1 MQKVTWNLQ
10 RGTGMHEVVVIGGG
24 VTGIQAS
31 LDLADHGITV
41 HLVESQPSIGGH
53 MAQLDKTFPT
63 NDCSMCILSPK
74 MVDVIRHPNIRV
86 YTCSEVER
94 VEGKVGDF
102 KVIIRKNPR
111 YIHEDL
117 CNGCGDCIQV
127 CPVEVYNEF
136 DAGIGTRKAIYKP
149 NPQSVPDIV
158 VKDPFHC
165 VECGLCYDAC
175 LLDAV
180 KKKDDPVS
188 VEVHAGSIIVAT
200 GYSVFDPGVKKQLRY
215 LEFPDVITTLELER
229 MMNASGPTGGQVK
242 RLSDGQKPK
251 SVVFI
256 QCVGSRDMSI
266 NRPWCSCVCCMASI
280 KNALLIKEK
289 SPDTEVT
296 ICYMDI
302 RAYGKGYEEFRERAE
317 LAGIKFLRGI
327 PGEVGGDKGNMSLI
341 VEDSET
347 GELKDLKPELV
358 VLAVGISP
366 SSQAGEI
373 AENLGISRD
382 TSGFFKSL
390 DDKMAIVET
399 NRPGIYIAGTAAA
412 PKDIPDCVAVAG
424 AAAMR
429 SFIGSMQD

>member
-1 MQKVTWNLQ
+1 MLKVTWNLH

-31 LDLADHGITV
+31 LDLANHGIIV
-41 HLVESQPSIGGH
+41 HLVECQPSIGGH
-53 MAQLDKTFPT
+53 MSQLDKTFPT

-86 YTCSEVER
+86 YTLSEIER
-94 VEGKVGDF
+94 VDGSEGDF
-102 KVIIRKNPR
+102 RVIIRKNPR
-111 YIHEDL
+111 YIHEDQ

-136 DAGIGTRKAIYKP
+136 DAGVGTRRAIYKP
-149 NPQSVPDIV
+149 NQQSVPDLV
-158 VKDPFHC
+158 VKDPVHC

-180 KKKDDPVS
+180 KKKDEPAFF
-188 VEVHAGSIIVAT
+188 EVHADSIIIAT

-229 MMNASGPTGGQVK
+229 MMNASGPTGGQI
-242 RLSDGQKPK
+242 RRFSDGKKPK
-251 SVVFI
+251 RVVFI

-280 KNALLIKEK
+280 KNAILIKEK
-289 SPDTEVT
+289 SPDTDVT

-302 RAYGKGYEEFRERAE
+302 RAYGKGYEEFLERAE
-317 LAGIKFLRGI
+317 AAGIQFLRGI
-327 PGEVGGDKGNMSLI
+327 PGEVSGDKGNMSLI

-366 SSQAGEI
+366 SLQAGEI
-373 AENLGISRD
+373 AEKLGISRD

-390 DDKMAIVET
+390 DEKTGIVET
-399 NRPGIYIAGTAAA
+399 SRPGIYIAGTAVA

-429 SFIGSMQD
+429 SFIRSIRD

>member
-1 MQKVTWNLQ
+1 M
-10 RGTGMHEVVVIGGG
+10 RDVVVIGAG

-31 LDLADHGITV
+31 LDLAEHGIVV
-41 HLVESQPSIGGH
+41 HLVERQPSIGGH
-53 MAQLDKTFPT
+53 MSQLDKTFPT

-86 YTCSEVER
+86 YTCSEIDR
-94 VEGKVGDF
+94 VEGESGYF
-102 KVIIRKNPR
+102 TVIIRKNPR

-136 DAGIGTRKAIYKP
+136 DAGVGTRKAIYKP

-158 VKDPFHC
+158 VKDPDHC

-180 KKKDDPVS
+180 KKKDDPVFI
-188 VEVHAGSIIVAT
+188 EVHAGSIIVAT
-200 GYSVFDPGVKKQLRY
+200 GYSVFDPGMKKQLRY
-215 LEFPDVITTLELER
+215 LEYPDVITTLELER
-229 MMNASGPTGGQVK
+229 MINASGPTGGQI
-242 RLSDGQKPK
+242 RRISNGQKPN

-280 KNALLIKEK
+280 KNAILIKEK
-289 SPDTEVT
+289 SPETDVT

-317 LAGIKFLRGI
+317 KAGIKFLRGI
-327 PGEVGGDKGNMSLI
+327 PGEIGGDKGAMSLV
-341 VEDSET
+341 VENSET
-347 GELKDLKPELV
+347 GEITDLKPELV
-358 VLAVGISP
+358 ILAVGISP
-366 SSQAGEI
+366 SSQAGDI
-373 AENLGISRD
+373 ADKLGISRD
-382 TSGFFKSL
+382 ASGFFKSL
-390 DDKMAIVET
+390 DEKMGVIET
-399 NRPGIYIAGTAAA
+399 NRPGIYIAGTAVA

-429 SFIGSMQD
+429 SFIGSTRD

>member
-1 MQKVTWNLQ
+1 M
-10 RGTGMHEVVVIGGG
+10 REVIVIGGG

-31 LDLADHGITV
+31 LDLANHDIIV
-41 HLVESQPSIGGH
+41 HLIERQPSIGGH
-53 MAQLDKTFPT
+53 MSQLDKTFPT

-86 YTCSEVER
+86 YTCSEVDHVDGED
-94 VEGKVGDF
+94 GDF
-102 KVIIRKNPR
+102 RVVIRKNPR

-136 DAGIGTRKAIYKP
+136 DAGLGTRKAIYKP
-149 NPQSVPDIV
+149 NPQCVPDIV
-158 VKDPFHC
+158 VKDPVHC

-180 KKKDDPVS
+180 KKKDDPAFI
-188 VEVHAGSIIVAT
+188 ELHAGSIIVAT

-215 LEFPDVITTLELER
+215 LEFPDVITTLEFER
-229 MMNASGPTGGQVK
+229 MINASGPTGGQV
-242 RLSDGQKPK
+242 RRISDGKKPK

-280 KNALLIKEK
+280 KNAILIKEK
-289 SPDTEVT
+289 SPDTDVT

-317 LAGIKFLRGI
+317 LTGVTFLRGI
-327 PGEVGGDKGNMSLI
+327 PGEIGGDKGAMSLV

-347 GELKDLKPELV
+347 GEIKDLKPELV

-373 AENLGISRD
+373 AQKLGISLD
-382 TSGFFKSL
+382 VSGFFKSL
-390 DDKMAIVET
+390 DEKVGIVET
-399 NRPGIYIAGTAAA
+399 NRPGIYIAGTAIA

-429 SFIGSMQD
+429 SFIGSTRD

>member
-1 MQKVTWNLQ
+1 
-10 RGTGMHEVVVIGGG
+10 MHEVVVIGGG

-31 LDLADHGITV
+31 LDLADHGIMV
-41 HLVESQPSIGGH
+41 HLVERQPSIGGH
-53 MAQLDKTFPT
+53 MSQLDKTFPT

-86 YTCSEVER
+86 YTCSEIER
-94 VEGKVGDF
+94 VEGEEGDF
-102 KVIIRKNPR
+102 LVTIRKNPR

-136 DAGIGTRKAIYKP
+136 DAGVGTRKAIYKP
-149 NPQSVPDIV
+149 NSQAIPDLV
-158 VKDPFHC
+158 VKDPVHC

-180 KKKDDPVS
+180 KEKDEPVFS
-188 VEVHAGSIIVAT
+188 GVHAGSIIVAT
-200 GYSVFDPGVKKQLRY
+200 GYSVFNPGEKKQFRY
-215 LEFPDVITTLELER
+215 LDFPDVITNLELER
-229 MMNASGPTGGQVK
+229 LINASGPTGGEIR
-242 RLSDGQKPK
+242 RLSDGKKPDR
-251 SVVFI
+251 VVFI

-280 KNALLIKEK
+280 KNAILIKEK
-289 SPDTEVT
+289 SPGTDVI
-296 ICYMDI
+296 ICYMDM
-302 RAYGKGYEEFRERAE
+302 RAYGKGYEEFFARAE
-317 LAGIKFLRGI
+317 AAGITFFRGI
-327 PGEVGGDKGNMSLI
+327 PGEIGGDKRAMSLV

-347 GELKDLKPELV
+347 GELKDLKPGLV

-366 SSQAGEI
+366 SAQAGEI
-373 AENLGISRD
+373 AEKLGISLD
-382 TSGFFKSL
+382 ISGFFKPL
-390 DDKMAIVET
+390 DEKMGMIET
-399 NRPGIYIAGTAAA
+399 NRPGIYIAGTAVA

-429 SFIGSMQD
+429 SFIGSMRD

>member
-1 MQKVTWNLQ
+1 
-10 RGTGMHEVVVIGGG
+10 MHEVVVIGGG

-31 LDLADHGITV
+31 LDLANHGIIV
-41 HLVESQPSIGGH
+41 HLVECQPSIGGH
-53 MAQLDKTFPT
+53 MSQLDKTFPT

-86 YTCSEVER
+86 YTLSEVER
-94 VEGKVGDF
+94 VEGEIGNF

-111 YIHEDL
+111 YIHEEL
-117 CNGCGDCIQV
+117 CNGCGDCIQI

-136 DAGIGTRKAIYKP
+136 DAGMGTRRAIYKP

-158 VKDPFHC
+158 VKDPVHC

-180 KKKDDPVS
+180 KKKDDPVFI
-188 VEVHAGSIIVAT
+188 EVNAGSIIVAT
-200 GYSVFDPGVKKQLRY
+200 GYSVFDPGIKKQLRY

-229 MMNASGPTGGQVK
+229 MINASGPTGGQL
-242 RLSDGQKPK
+242 RRISDGQRPK
-251 SVVFI
+251 RVVFI

-280 KNALLIKEK
+280 KNAILIKEK
-289 SPDTEVT
+289 APDTDVT

-317 LAGIKFLRGI
+317 AAGITFLRGI
-327 PGEVGGDKGNMSLI
+327 PGAVNGDKGAMSLI

-347 GELKDLKPELV
+347 GELKDLKPDLV

-366 SSQAGEI
+366 SSQAAEI
-373 AENLGISRD
+373 AKKLGISVD

-390 DDKMAIVET
+390 DEKMGIVET
-399 NRPGIYIAGTAAA
+399 NRPGIYIAGTAVA
-412 PKDIPDCVAVAG
+412 PKDIPDCVAIAG

-429 SFIGSMQD
+429 SFIGSTQE